1 MLSRNAGEVHWLT
14 ISPQGREDICRT
26 REGKG
31 VGVVHRQGA
40 FSCSAKNKLEME
52 WSSILWKMRND
63 VDGLPQEL
71 NEMAFTTGDVQNKFW
86 TLQNV
91 MRRLTA
97 NNQGPKSRSPTTT
110 RDSWSPWKVVKV
122 VEAWC
127 CIHPTLPT
135 GRKTMMRRK
144 RPTNTLSMIFLAG
157 TNNVRYGKPIYRRDE
172 QPVSSETRYLP
183 HRLLSRL

>member
-1 MLSRNAGEVHWLT
+1 
-14 ISPQGREDICRT
+14 
-26 REGKG
+26 
-31 VGVVHRQGA
+31 
-40 FSCSAKNKLEME
+40 
-52 WSSILWKMRND
+52 MRND

-122 VEAWC
+122 VEA
-127 CIHPTLPT
+127 
-135 GRKTMMRRK
+135 
-144 RPTNTLSMIFLAG
+144 
-157 TNNVRYGKPIYRRDE
+157 
-172 QPVSSETRYLP
+172 
-183 HRLLSRL
+183 